1 MPPPNKTPAAGAT
14 ELINP
19 ETFIQ
24 LDDLAVR
31 LQKLTGIMEKQQEIM
46 LQILNT
52 TLLNQQNTIAIRNLI
67 QDTID
72 EGEYFY
78 KTDTAT
84 TTETLLNLIAD
95 FHFPVNGYI
104 FKNDGANTIKFAYIS
119 YKVSSPADIPEV
131 RFSDVLKGE
140 ELKII
145 SKTKKIR
152 MIKIK
157 TVSGSSKYRLWL
169 LW

>member
-1 MPPPNKTPAAGAT
+1 MPLPNKTPEAGAT
-14 ELINP
+14 ELVNP

-31 LQKLTGIMEKQQEIM
+31 LQKLTGIMVKQQEIM

-52 TLLNQQNTIAIRNLI
+52 TLLNKQNTTAIRNLI
-67 QDTID
+67 RDTID
-72 EGEYFY
+72 DGEYKY
-78 KTDTAT
+78 IPDTAT

-95 FHFPVNGYI
+95 FHFPINGYI
-104 FKNDGANTIKFAYIS
+104 FKNDGSETIKFAHIS
-119 YKVSSPADIPEV
+119 YKVSSPEDIPEE
-131 RFSDVLKGE
+131 RFGEVLPGE
-140 ELKII
+140 ELTII

-157 TVSGSSKYRLWL
+157 TESGSSDYRLWL

>member
-1 MPPPNKTPAAGAT
+1 MPLPKKSPEFGST
-14 ELINP
+14 ELTNP

-31 LQKLTGIMEKQQEIM
+31 MKKLTDIMKNQQEIM
-46 LQILNT
+46 LQILNV
-52 TLLNQQNTIAIRNLI
+52 TLLNQQNLTSIRNDI
-67 QDTID
+67 RDTID
-72 EGEYFY
+72 DGEYKY
-78 KTDTAT
+78 ISDTAT

-95 FHFPVNGYI
+95 FHFPINGYI
-104 FKNDGANTIKFAYIS
+104 FKNDGSETIKFAHIS
-119 YKVSSPADIPEV
+119 YKVSSPVDIPDEKL
-131 RFSDVLKGE
+131 SDVLPGE

-157 TVSGSSKYRLWL
+157 TESGTSDYRLWL